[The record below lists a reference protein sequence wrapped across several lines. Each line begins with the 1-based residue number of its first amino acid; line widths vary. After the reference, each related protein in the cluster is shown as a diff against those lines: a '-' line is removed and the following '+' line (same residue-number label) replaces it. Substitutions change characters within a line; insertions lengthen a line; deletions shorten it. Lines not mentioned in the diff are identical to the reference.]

1 MHIQSLNHIQL
12 FVTLWTA
19 AHQVPLSIGFPR
31 QEYWSGLPFPPSGHL
46 DNPGMEPESPAS
58 PASAGGYFTAE
69 SLGKPFGFSTA
80 ELPGKPFVWPVPET
94 DYLRQARAGQA
105 FPRRAEKGK
114 ERIPGWREEA
124 AGACREARSWAGLAA
139 SPAPAPPAERDCR
152 RRGASVLRTTQG
164 VGVGKPQGQAGS
176 SGASDS
182 KLREWW
188 S

>member
-1 MHIQSLNHIQL
+1 MSVDFQAL
-12 FVTLWTA
+12 
-19 AHQVPLSIGFPR
+19 LSIGFPR

-124 AGACREARSWAGLAA
+124 AGACREARSWAGLAT

>member
-1 MHIQSLNHIQL
+1 M
-12 FVTLWTA
+12 
-19 AHQVPLSIGFPR
+19 
-31 QEYWSGLPFPPSGHL
+31 PFPPSGHL

-114 ERIPGWREEA
+114 EA
-124 AGACREARSWAGLAA
+124 AKESGVTEGRQS
-139 SPAPAPPAERDCR
+139 
-152 RRGASVLRTTQG
+152 LRAQFIG
-164 VGVGKPQGQAGS
+164 
-176 SGASDS
+176 
-182 KLREWW
+182 
-188 S
+188 